1 MHYSVYSNYGFN
13 YVIRLFARSFT
24 EIHTVIHNLH
34 KRGVILGGLVKENR
48 YQVECPA
55 VQWMKVRFNWHLLAG
70 QIQPVL
76 FRDMQSELLAFF
88 RVVAATARLD
98 LPRRERYE
106 LTQTEVVE

>member
-1 MHYSVYSNYGFN
+1 MEV
-13 YVIRLFARSFT
+13 RL
-24 EIHTVIHNLH
+24 
-34 KRGVILGGLVKENR
+34 NR
-48 YQVECPA
+48 
-55 VQWMKVRFNWHLLAG
+55 HLLAG

-98 LPRRERYE
+98 LPRRERYV